1 MGKKKEHLSKLLEL
15 AKEIG
20 VLGEAIQEME
30 KNMQTTWTDEIERR
44 DFQKLK
50 GRMKDVEQVLCKL
63 QEEIGHLENLHCN
76 LS

>member
-30 KNMQTTWTDEIERR
+30 KNMQTTWTDEIESAT
-44 DFQKLK
+44 FK
-50 GRMKDVEQVLCKL
+50 
-63 QEEIGHLENLHCN
+63 
-76 LS
+76 S